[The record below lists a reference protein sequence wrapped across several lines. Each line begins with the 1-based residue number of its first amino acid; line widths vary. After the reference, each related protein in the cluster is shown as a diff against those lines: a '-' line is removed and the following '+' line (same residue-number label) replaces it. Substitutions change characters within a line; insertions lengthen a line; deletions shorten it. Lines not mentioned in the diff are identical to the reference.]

1 MISNR
6 DFPALHSLLCS
17 IAEERIG
24 RTLPLPAVV
33 EDLLR
38 NPDGTAAEISDRVA
52 AWLELLDHCATPA
65 LVRTAVQDIHP
76 EEFLLAAFLQYLCV
90 KPQHSDADR
99 ERVDWLMS
107 YLFKTRV
114 AARGAIGDVEAQL
127 RSLVWGL
134 SSEPLSEAAEKL
146 LRDLEKVLAEMSGFT
161 SFQTMNRSGI
171 TGRGREIKRQ
181 LGEEFYHPRALAA
194 IVNYNLI
201 FGKQF
206 DALLMAAT
214 SRMKKF
220 GAMLV
225 KKDYH
230 YAASDFAHLVDD
242 AVPAP
247 AMATAAAVGASPA
260 TFASLEG
267 EEIEVEA
274 NLVEQ
279 QMREMGLDPAGEAR
293 KLKLILM
300 RMSQAVRNVGSAAIK
315 AIPLKNCECPVTD
328 WEVRALAS
336 GFDDD
341 DTSFRAEFSRQ
352 IQRAVAI
359 RAAAAEEWMVYE
371 LKKDTTDYLWKA
383 HYDSLVWLLFEGRQ
397 TSEKLIRF
405 AGQTGEKG
413 LPERA
418 EQILRTAAKL
428 DETLAQLAKIF

>member
-1 MISNR
+1 VISNR

-38 NPDGTAAEISDRVA
+38 NPDGTGAEISASVA

-65 LVRTAVQDIHP
+65 LVRTAVQDIQP
-76 EEFLLAAFLQYLCV
+76 EEFLLAAFLQYVCV

-107 YLFKTRV
+107 YLFKMRV
-114 AARGAIGDVEAQL
+114 AARGAAGDVEAQL

-146 LRDLEKVLAEMSGFT
+146 LRDLGKVLVEMSGFT
-161 SFQTMNRSGI
+161 SFQTMNQSGI

-181 LGEEFYHPRALAA
+181 LGEEFYHPRVLAA
-194 IVNYNLI
+194 VVNYNLI

-230 YAASDFAHLVDD
+230 YAASDFATLVDD
-242 AVPAP
+242 AAPP
-247 AMATAAAVGASPA
+247 AMATAAAAGAAPA
-260 TFASLEG
+260 AFVPPEQ

-279 QMREMGLDPAGEAR
+279 QMREMGLDPAGESR

-300 RMSQAVRNVGSAAIK
+300 RMSQAVRKAGSAVIK
-315 AIPLKNCECPVTD
+315 GIPLKDCECPVTE

-336 GFDDD
+336 AFDDD
-341 DTSFRAEFSRQ
+341 DNSFRAEFSRQ
-352 IQRAVAI
+352 VQRAVAI

-383 HYDSLVWLLFEGRQ
+383 HYDALVWLLFEGRQ
-397 TSEKLIRF
+397 TSENLVRF
-405 AGQTGEKG
+405 ARQTKERG
-413 LPERA
+413 LPDRA
-418 EQILRTAAKL
+418 EQILKTAAKL